1 MKCGRLGWRFVVESG
16 GWRDAISETRKL
28 VAILVAD
35 IVGYS
40 RLAGVI
46 RRHGELQAMAA
57 ERIHPILAL
66 STPVTAPFR

>member
-1 MKCGRLGWRFVVESG
+1 V
-16 GWRDAISETRKL
+16 
-28 VAILVAD
+28 ILVAD

-46 RRHGELQAMAA
+46 RRRGELQAMAA

-66 STPVTAPFR
+66 STPITAAFR